1 MSQADMVIPSDENFR
16 ATRVAA
22 PLRQSVVENL
32 RNAIA
37 LGRFRSGERL
47 IERDLCELIGVSRTL
62 VREALRQLESEG
74 LITVRPNKG
83 PVVATLS
90 TEQTRNIY
98 LVRRLLEG
106 LTAELFT
113 LNASAEERKELKK
126 AFQRLEGTSESD
138 DTRVRLLA
146 KTAFYECL
154 ILGAHNDVLGEILTL
169 LNTRVTLVRST
180 SMQYKDRWQT
190 SLRELQS
197 LLQAIDDNDADAA
210 RIAAEEHVSNAAKA
224 ALSIL
229 SEDS

>member
-106 LTAELFT
+106 LAAELFT
-113 LNASAEERKELKK
+113 LNASAEERKDLRK

-138 DTRVRLLA
+138 GTRARLLA
-146 KTAFYECL
+146 KTDFYECL

-190 SLRELQS
+190 SIRELQS

-229 SEDS
+229 SEES